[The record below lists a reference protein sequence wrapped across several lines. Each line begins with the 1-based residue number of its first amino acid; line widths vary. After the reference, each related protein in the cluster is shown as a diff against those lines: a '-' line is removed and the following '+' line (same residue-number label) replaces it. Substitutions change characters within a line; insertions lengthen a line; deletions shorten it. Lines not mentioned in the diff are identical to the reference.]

1 MAAPA
6 PAQEGQRIGAKS
18 VDSPSCNTSVLR
30 SRSPYPWLHL
40 HLHRKGKEL
49 ELTDPKRET
58 EEGRDEEPNAKFGG
72 PARGRKKWGED
83 MG

>member
-1 MAAPA
+1 
-6 PAQEGQRIGAKS
+6 
-18 VDSPSCNTSVLR
+18 
-30 SRSPYPWLHL
+30 
-40 HLHRKGKEL
+40 L

-83 MG
+83 MDEEA